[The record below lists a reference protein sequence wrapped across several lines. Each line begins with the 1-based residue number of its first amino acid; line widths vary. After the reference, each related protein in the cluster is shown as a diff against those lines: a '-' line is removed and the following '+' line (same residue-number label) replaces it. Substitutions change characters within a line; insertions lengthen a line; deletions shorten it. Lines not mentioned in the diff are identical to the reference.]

1 MVFVCTTNHLLR
13 AARYYS
19 AYSLLPTTY
28 YLLLT
33 PYDLLPTTHCPSP
46 TTSLPHCLLLATAYA
61 AHDIGPVLHGA
72 HAEERDVRLYEGFPV
87 QRVVASE
94 EEHAW
99 LGVGGGL
106 GVGVGLLGLGLGLG
120 LELGLGL
127 GLELGLGLGLAW

>member
-1 MVFVCTTNHLLR
+1 MVFICTTNHSLL

-28 YLLLT
+28 SLRLTTCCPLPTAHHQLPT
-33 PYDLLPTTHCPSP
+33 PYAFLPD
-46 TTSLPHCLLLATAYA
+46 CLLLATAYA

-72 HAEERDVRLYEGFPV
+72 HAEEGDVRLHEGLPV

-106 GVGVGLLGLGLGLG
+106 GVGVGLLGLGL
-120 LELGLGL
+120 ELGLGL